1 LCCVWAQGY
10 GWAFDDHVFFFLS
23 CCVVFGFGFVL
34 DGESFVLLYGDVH
47 GSQEHGE
54 AQDCLKMS
62 FFGRSDRDHSTLRTI
77 V

>member
-1 LCCVWAQGY
+1 MFGRKAMDG
-10 GWAFDDHVFFFLS
+10 HSTIMFFFS
-23 CCVVFGFGFVL
+23 CRVVLCLVFGFVL